1 MQIHRV
7 NQIPAAVTP
16 DDLYLEKKATG
27 VSLSVAS
34 KDVSPSLVGL
44 KRNFSLQGPTSLYY
58 GETGTYTIVGY
69 SNLDSYTLTS
79 SDGTVART
87 TNTFTFTVT
96 NTGLSSGA
104 FTINE
109 RTVSVPLKV
118 IKPNTPSITS
128 PTNNATGISLTPT
141 ITSSAFSMNW
151 AGSGETHASS
161 DWEVS
166 TDPNFTTI
174 VASSYNDTVNKTS
187 WKLP

>member
-7 NQIPAAVTP
+7 NQIPATVRP
-16 DDLYLEKKATG
+16 DDIFLEKKSTG
-27 VSLSVAS
+27 VALAVAS
-34 KDVSPSLVGL
+34 KDVAPSFVSL

-69 SNLDSYTLTS
+69 SNVDSYTLAS
-79 SDGTVART
+79 SDGTAVRT
-87 TNTFTFTVT
+87 TNTFTFVVT
-96 NTGLSSGA
+96 NTGLSNGV

-109 RTVSVPLKV
+109 RTVTVPLKV
-118 IKPNTPSITS
+118 VKP
-128 PTNNATGISLTPT
+128 ATPT
-141 ITSSAFSMNW
+141 ITSPINGATNTTLTPTVTGSAFLMNW
-151 AGSGETHASS
+151 VGSADTHLSS

-187 WKLP
+187 WTLP